1 MDYGKEIAI
10 EISSSLNSSTSLR
23 SKDLHPNIRN
33 LQGSSRI
40 SSSTMLDAQETVQE
54 SDGFFIDTMN
64 KIISTENVSSQQNLI
79 TNLTNESK

>member
-1 MDYGKEIAI
+1 
-10 EISSSLNSSTSLR
+10 
-23 SKDLHPNIRN
+23 
-33 LQGSSRI
+33 
-40 SSSTMLDAQETVQE
+40 MLDAQETVQE